1 MTERRFLALQRALIG
16 RGVAVRHA
24 RRAALELQSHF
35 EQLREQGLERGAV
48 PAEAERRAH
57 EALGGDGVLLER
69 YAGREE
75 LKTWLCRWPLLC
87 VFGPL
92 ASFAVACISLM
103 ALLVL
108 ALNAPRLMGYHY
120 TVPLLAATAVNSTVK
135 VAMLWVLP
143 VTVAALFGV
152 RACGRPVPV
161 SGLISGVLLA
171 CFAARLMNVGLMLPV
186 AGHLGSAL
194 MGLQIGFSTVAN
206 ELTRALIT
214 TAVALVPY
222 FLLRHRPVTTL
233 SQYG

>member
-1 MTERRFLALQRALIG
+1 MTELRFIALQRALIG

-35 EQLREQGLERGAV
+35 EQLREQVLERGAA

-57 EALGGDGVLLER
+57 EALGGDAVLIDR
-69 YAGREE
+69 YARREE

-92 ASFAVACISLM
+92 ASLTAASISLM

-108 ALNAPRLMGYHY
+108 ALNALRLMVHHY
-120 TVPLLAATAVNSTVK
+120 TVPALAAAAVNSTVE

-143 VTVAALFGV
+143 VIVAALFGV
-152 RACGRPVPV
+152 RASGRPVPL
-161 SGLISGVLLA
+161 SGLISGVLLT
-171 CFAARLMNVGLMLPV
+171 CVAARLMNVALMLPV
-186 AGHLGSAL
+186 AGHPGSAS
-194 MGLQIGFSTVAN
+194 MGLQIAFSAIAN
-206 ELTRALIT
+206 ELTPALIT
-214 TAVALVPY
+214 TAVALAPY

-233 SQYG
+233 SLHG